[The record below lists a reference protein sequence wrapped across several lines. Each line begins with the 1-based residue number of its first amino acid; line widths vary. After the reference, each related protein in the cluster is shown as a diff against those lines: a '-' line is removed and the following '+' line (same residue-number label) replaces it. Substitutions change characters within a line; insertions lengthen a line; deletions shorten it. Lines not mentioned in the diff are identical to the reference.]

1 MNKRLRVF
9 FDGACPLC
17 KREISLYKDADH
29 AKKIDWIDVSRANN
43 AEHLPLPVQA
53 LLARFHVQTPDGE
66 LIGGAR
72 GFIEMWR
79 HLPRWRWWA
88 RICSSPGI
96 PTVLELGYRG
106 FLRVR
111 PTIQRAFRRK

>member
-1 MNKRLRVF
+1 MSKRLRVF

-17 KREISLYKDADH
+17 EREISLYKDADH

-79 HLPRWRWWA
+79 HLPRWRWLA
-88 RICSSPGI
+88 RICSSPGV
-96 PTVLELGYRG
+96 PSALELGYRG
-106 FLRVR
+106 FLKIR
-111 PTIQRAFRRK
+111 PAIQRAFRRK